1 MSLTPELRAALST
14 VSTATIHTILLKQGI
29 RRTWMQGPQ
38 SLTGSVERFIGPAF
52 TLRFIPAR
60 EDVAT
65 PASWG
70 NPISTRAAIE
80 EMPEGVIVVADA
92 MGVQDAGIFGDI
104 LAVRMAKRGV
114 VGLVTDGM
122 MRDKV
127 GVLAS
132 GLPTWCAGIA
142 APSSVNGLTFVGWQ
156 EPIGCGGVAVFP
168 GDIIVADGD
177 GAICIPANQV
187 ERVAHEGPEQE
198 LYEAWVVS
206 EVEKGAKLPG
216 LYPPNEEN
224 KAKYAAWR
232 AKK

>member
-1 MSLTPELRAALST
+1 MTLTPELRAALAT

-38 SLTGSVERFIGPAF
+38 SLTGSVERYIGPAF

-65 PASWG
+65 TASWG

-80 EMPEGVIVVADA
+80 EMAEGVIVVADA

-177 GAICIPANQV
+177 GAVVIP
-187 ERVAHEGPEQE
+187 VALIEEVAKLGTEQE
-198 LYEAWVVS
+198 RFENWALA
-206 EVEKGAKLPG
+206 EVQKGAALPG
-216 LYPPNEEN
+216 LYPPDEAT
-224 KAKYAAWR
+224 KARYEAE
-232 AKK
+232 KK